1 MAQFIETTQLPA
13 TLRDIIR
20 EAKRE
25 LFLVSPFFK
34 LEGEYIKML
43 ETVSREKPKLQI
55 KVLFGKNETNKQKSL
70 SDSDLAVMKGWS
82 NVDIRYADN
91 LHAKFYAN
99 ETKALVTSLNFH
111 AFSLG
116 NNIESGVLLEKSL
129 SEMVTKNKPFEEAYK
144 YFQTTFEVSEQVF
157 SKTTKKASFLSF
169 GLKSDS
175 VDIAD
180 NTSQVFAK
188 TAKEKAESSS
198 KSRFRDKKI
207 EPTGYCIRTGIQIPF
222 NPEMPYSEK
231 AFASW
236 SRYKDPTYPE
246 KFCHYSGETGET
258 SMEKPILRKNWA
270 TAKKHL

>member
-1 MAQFIETTQLPA
+1 MAQFIETTQLPSV
-13 TLRDIIR
+13 LRDLIR

-55 KVLFGKNETNKQKSL
+55 KVLFGKNETNKQRSL
-70 SDSDLAVMKGWS
+70 SDSDLAIMKGWT

-91 LHAKFYAN
+91 LHAKFYGN
-99 ETKALVTSLNFH
+99 ESKALVTSLNFH

-129 SEMVTKNKPFEEAYK
+129 AEMVTKNKPFEEAYK
-144 YFQTTFEVSEQVF
+144 YFQATFEVSEQVF
-157 SKTTKKASFLSF
+157 SKSTKKASLLSF

-175 VDIAD
+175 VNIAD
-180 NTSQVFAK
+180 NTSQVFSK
-188 TAKEKAESSS
+188 REKAASSS
-198 KSRFRDKKI
+198 KSSFWDKKI
-207 EPTGYCIRTGIQIPF
+207 EPIGYCIRTGVKIPF
-222 NPEMPYSEK
+222 NPEMPYCEK
-231 AFASW
+231 AYASW
-236 SRYKDPTYPE
+236 SRYQDPTYPE
-246 KFCHYSGETGET
+246 KFCHYSGEEGET

-270 TAKKHL
+270 TAKKLIQ